1 MRATSRRHLPR
12 ALSPFN
18 PYCAP
23 ISPYPSLSLPSVS
36 PSLSPTHPLLAS
48 TTPTHRPSLPLP
60 FPAQR
65 EDLSSDTYGG
75 NKVRTLQHQLAV
87 CEAKIARGDADRII
101 VTGTGGSNQIVA
113 TVAHAA
119 SLANAP
125 RVAAAWLGKDVSNL
139 DNTLNMLSALSFPLD
154 SASATWGEALRLLP
168 LLVRERMKHE
178 RNSYST
184 KYTRSKSHFTEVP
197 RPQH

>member
-12 ALSPFN
+12 ALSPFL
-18 PYCAP
+18 PSIPTAP
-23 ISPYPSLSLPSVS
+23 LSPHTPPCPFHLSLHPSLQPTRSSL
-36 PSLSPTHPLLAS
+36 L
-48 TTPTHRPSLPLP
+48 PTHRPSLPLP

-139 DNTLNMLSALSFPLD
+139 DNT
-154 SASATWGEALRLLP
+154 W
-168 LLVRERMKHE
+168 
-178 RNSYST
+178 
-184 KYTRSKSHFTEVP
+184 
-197 RPQH
+197 

>member
-1 MRATSRRHLPR
+1 M
-12 ALSPFN
+12 
-18 PYCAP
+18 
-23 ISPYPSLSLPSVS
+23 
-36 PSLSPTHPLLAS
+36 
-48 TTPTHRPSLPLP
+48 
-60 FPAQR
+60 
-65 EDLSSDTYGG
+65 
-75 NKVRTLQHQLAV
+75 

-139 DNTLNMLSALSFPLD
+139 DNTLNMLSPLSFPLD

-184 KYTRSKSHFTEVP
+184 TTKYTRSKSHFTEVL
-197 RPQH
+197 RPVPVLPQASTLNHESRLHW

>member
-1 MRATSRRHLPR
+1 MVLPIACHCADPSTRSLSRISLRRL
-12 ALSPFN
+12 
-18 PYCAP
+18 YVP
-23 ISPYPSLSLPSVS
+23 ISHPSLSRPSVS
-36 PSLSPTHPLLAS
+36 LSPSHPPRFYPP
-48 TTPTHRPSLPLP
+48 TTLPLP

-119 SLANAP
+119 TLAKAP

-168 LLVRERMKHE
+168 LLVRENKARKNLTH
-178 RNSYST
+178 T
-184 KYTRSKSHFTEVP
+184 KQESFTVITEVL
-197 RPQH
+197 RPHPES